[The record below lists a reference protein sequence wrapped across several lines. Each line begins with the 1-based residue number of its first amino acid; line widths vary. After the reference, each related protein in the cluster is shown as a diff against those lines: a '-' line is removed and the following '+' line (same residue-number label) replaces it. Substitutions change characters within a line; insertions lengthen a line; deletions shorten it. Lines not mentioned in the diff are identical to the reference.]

1 MPLSTHAQI
10 LRWRETCSLSGR
22 NVRYDSKAVQRQRPS
37 TAGARTVQWMWPGGG
52 QETPAGGRSA
62 GAGSAGTG
70 GEEGADEEL
79 QGVALDLNF
88 VEDFLVLEDAAADDR
103 VSGHRPSSPNSI
115 PYDTCRPPSPMRGVA
130 AVAPVSP
137 LRSAPVSSCR
147 STFPSCLSPQTKS
160 LSPQTK
166 SKRPASA
173 AASANAAA
181 IPRFLSVA
189 SPKTLP
195 AAERKAEAGGGVV
208 GGRGKALRVSV
219 SGGSGLNMA
228 SSSPPSSSP
237 PTAAAARF
245 PSTEVESLRV
255 NVSVAQGLFVQDAS
269 GAFFQDW
276 EHAPPDVILVSF
288 SPISLSPIS

>member
-1 MPLSTHAQI
+1 V
-10 LRWRETCSLSGR
+10 ETDELLQR
-22 NVRYDSKAVQRQRPS
+22 DDSKAVQRQRPS
-37 TAGARTVQWMWPGGG
+37 TAGARTVKWMWPGGG
-52 QETPAGGRSA
+52 QEAPAGGRSA
-62 GAGSAGTG
+62 GAGSAGAG

-130 AVAPVSP
+130 AAAPVSP
-137 LRSAPVSSCR
+137 CRRSM
-147 STFPSCLSPQTKS
+147 TFPSS

-181 IPRFLSVA
+181 TPRFLSAA
-189 SPKTLP
+189 SQKTFP
-195 AAERKAEAGGGVV
+195 AAERKAEGGVGGCG
-208 GGRGKALRVSV
+208 GGRGKALSVSV
-219 SGGSGLNMA
+219 NGGTGLNMA

-237 PTAAAARF
+237 PAAAAARF
-245 PSTEVESLRV
+245 PSMEVESLRV
-255 NVSVAQGLFVQDAS
+255 NVSVAQGLFVQNAR

-276 EHAPPDVILVSF
+276 EPAPPDVILVSLVSLEGLVTSF
-288 SPISLSPIS
+288 WSPSALNPKPCTPHPKS

>member
-52 QETPAGGRSA
+52 QETWAGGRSA
-62 GAGSAGTG
+62 GAGGK
-70 GEEGADEEL
+70 EGADEE
-79 QGVALDLNF
+79 QEGVALDLNF

-195 AAERKAEAGGGVV
+195 AAERKAEAAGGVV
-208 GGRGKALRVSV
+208 GGGRGKALRVSV

-276 EHAPPDVILVSF
+276 EHAPPDVILVSL
-288 SPISLSPIS
+288 SPIFLSPIS